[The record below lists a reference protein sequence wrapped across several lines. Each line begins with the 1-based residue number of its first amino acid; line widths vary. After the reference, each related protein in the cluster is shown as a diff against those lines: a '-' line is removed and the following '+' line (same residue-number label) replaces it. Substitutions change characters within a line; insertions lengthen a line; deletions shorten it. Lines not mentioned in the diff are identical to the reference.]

1 MDRTA
6 MINTIGID
14 YHTPNI
20 EGGEYSYVQ
29 AAGSKDNLLKALGRN
44 PEHFKL
50 DIRWR
55 CCCIDRNKTAFY
67 KKGRKTAK

>member
-6 MINTIGID
+6 IINTIGID

-29 AAGSKDNLLKALGRN
+29 EAGSKESLIRALGRT
-44 PEHFKL
+44 F
-50 DIRWR
+50 
-55 CCCIDRNKTAFY
+55 
-67 KKGRKTAK
+67 